1 LPRQPIVTLITDFDT
16 ADHFV
21 GTMKGVILNINPDVQ
36 IVDICHA
43 VASYD
48 IFDAAFTLAQSYRFF
63 PPDTIHLVVVDPG
76 VGTAR
81 RPLLARTM
89 AHKFVAPDNGVLS
102 LIYEREENVEVRHIT
117 SDHYFLNPVSSTF
130 QGRDIFAP
138 VVGWLSKRVEVD
150 KFGDVVTDYT
160 KFTSPKPKRVSDR
173 LTRGVILKVDK
184 FGNIITNLTP
194 EDVPQLFSENPP
206 PFKIIINQQE
216 ITRLNLA
223 YSMGKPSEI
232 FAIVGS
238 SGYIEICTNRGSAAK
253 TLNVNRGV
261 EVGVMLGSLSPVIP
275 ESA

>member
-1 LPRQPIVTLITDFDT
+1 MPRQPIVTLITDFDT

-21 GTMKGVILNINPDVQ
+21 GTMKGVILNINPDVE
-36 IVDICHA
+36 IVDICHE

-117 SDHYFLNPVSSTF
+117 SDHYFLNPVSNTF

-138 VVGWLSKRVEVD
+138 VVGWLSKWVEVD
-150 KFGDVVTDYT
+150 KFGDLVTDYT
-160 KFTSPKPKRVSDR
+160 KFTSPRPKRVSDH
-173 LTRGVILKVDK
+173 LIKGVVLKVDK

-194 EDVPQLFSENPP
+194 EDIPQLFSENPP

-232 FAIVGS
+232 YAIVGS

-261 EVGVMLGSLSPVIP
+261 EVGVMLGSPSAVVP

>member
-1 LPRQPIVTLITDFDT
+1 LPGRPIVTLITDFDT

-21 GTMKGVILNINPDVQ
+21 GTMKGVILNINPEVD
-36 IVDICHA
+36 IVDICHE

-48 IFDAAFTLAQSYRFF
+48 IFEAAFTLAQSYRFF
-63 PPDTIHLVVVDPG
+63 PPETIHLVVVDPG

-81 RPLLARTM
+81 RPLLARTG
-89 AHKFVAPDNGVLS
+89 AYRFVAPDNGVLS

-117 SDHYFLNPVSSTF
+117 SDHYFLNPVSNTF
-130 QGRDIFAP
+130 QGRDVFAP

-150 KFGDVVTDYT
+150 KFGDLVTDYT
-160 KFTSPKPKRVSDR
+160 RFTSPKPKCVSDN
-173 LTRGVILKVDK
+173 LIKGVVLKVDK
-184 FGNIITNLTP
+184 FGNVITNLTP

-253 TLNVNRGV
+253 ALNVNRGV
-261 EVGVMLGSLSPVIP
+261 EVGVILGNSSPVVP